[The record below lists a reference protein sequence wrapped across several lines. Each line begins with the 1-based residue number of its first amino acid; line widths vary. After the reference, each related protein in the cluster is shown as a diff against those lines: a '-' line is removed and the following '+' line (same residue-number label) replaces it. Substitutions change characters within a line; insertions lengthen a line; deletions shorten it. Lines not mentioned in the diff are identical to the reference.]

1 MCVDAHVVNDLG
13 MGQDERAI
21 WPGGG
26 CGCADQPTTFDATLV
41 CTYSRTDG
49 TFTSRA
55 MRYRWLGWP
64 GSQINRPIPPLCD
77 LSQVSTPLVCCFS
90 RKHLPL
96 LLSTCQLSVNATI
109 RFIHCPAARNQN
121 LSLLKKD
128 RLHHLTATIPRTR
141 RTTGNKTSTTTPTN
155 SKPSFGQ
162 VLAGKKYHKYI
173 HPSPPRADHTER
185 IRRFE
190 PDAGQRTAVSFACLC
205 ARVSSKLNHR
215 RMPKVKPPRG

>member
-26 CGCADQPTTFDATLV
+26 CGCADQPTTFDAALMY
-41 CTYSRTDG
+41 YSVLRAQRADGNG

-64 GSQINRPIPPLCD
+64 GSQINRPIPPLCH
-77 LSQVSTPLVCCFS
+77 LSRVSTPLVCCFS

-96 LLSTCQLSVNATI
+96 LLSTCQLFVNATI

-121 LSLLKKD
+121 LSLLKKKD

-141 RTTGNKTSTTTPTN
+141 RTTWNKTSTTSPTN
-155 SKPSFGQ
+155 TKPSFGQ
-162 VLAGKKYHKYI
+162 VLAGRRKTINISI
-173 HPSPPRADHTER
+173 HRPPCRPH
-185 IRRFE
+185 
-190 PDAGQRTAVSFACLC
+190 
-205 ARVSSKLNHR
+205 
-215 RMPKVKPPRG
+215 